1 MNQLAAGI
9 LVTLLLLTTASSAK
23 ATQGATTPASR
34 RALEG
39 YRLGEIQV
47 SGAKS
52 IPSEVIRQSLG
63 LVSGEIYDESK
74 LRTGFEEL
82 TRFYGEGGYIKFL
95 PQPVLD
101 VDEQRKVVNLT
112 VNIDE
117 GVRYFLNRISFT
129 GNTTI
134 PDEVIRR
141 EIRLTEGFAINT
153 RLLEA
158 SRVRLN
164 QLGLFEDIKP
174 EDFQLMPS
182 PDEPK
187 VDVVLRVKEKRR

>member
-1 MNQLAAGI
+1 MPPNAIEA
-9 LVTLLLLTTASSAK
+9 
-23 ATQGATTPASR
+23 
-34 RALEG
+34 
-39 YRLGEIQV
+39 YRLGEIRV
-47 SGAKS
+47 IGAKAH
-52 IPSEVIRQSLG
+52 PSEISRSSLG

-74 LRTGFEEL
+74 LRKGFEYLKE
-82 TRFYGEGGYIKFL
+82 FYGEGGYITFL

-101 VDEQRKVVNLT
+101 VDEQRKVLNLT

-117 GVRYFLNRISFT
+117 GSRYIFNRISFT

-153 RLLEA
+153 RLLEV

-164 QLGLFEDIKP
+164 QLGLFEEIKT

-187 VDVVLRVKEKRR
+187 VDVVLRVKEKRE